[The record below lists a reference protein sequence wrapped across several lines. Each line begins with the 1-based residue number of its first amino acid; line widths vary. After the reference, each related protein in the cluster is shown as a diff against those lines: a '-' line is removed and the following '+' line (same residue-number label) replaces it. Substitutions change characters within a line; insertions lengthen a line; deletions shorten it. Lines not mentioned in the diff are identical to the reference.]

1 MQTRDFERVL
11 VSLAVLT
18 MACGMTPATVPD
30 GGFDAGLIEEK
41 PALSC
46 SGPLDPLSCPSP
58 GPAPTDP
65 AAITSFVKT
74 SAIPLRCRPD
84 NASAVW
90 DVRPLIE
97 LYGPQK
103 VFMVGEVHGT
113 NEIGILSSV
122 LFEQLA
128 TQRLVNVL
136 AFEFPMDLGEGL
148 DHYVQTGSDPVA
160 SQVFAYFAPNMF
172 SNLLTRTA
180 REVVVKGTPIRLVTV
195 DIPTDTG
202 PAISAIQAVAT
213 KLTTQASTVLPTLPT
228 STTQPPSQEELTR
241 VNAYFDHIM
250 ASKAAICA
258 ELTAEDCER
267 LVAMTHALWATAFRG
282 APPDDQVWFARREQV
297 LYYNLKSALPS
308 PSDRLFL
315 HMGSAH
321 TNKAAGSA
329 GSRLA
334 HEYALTRDQVFSVAP
349 AYGDGSVVSFGG
361 DLTLA
366 GEPATLTAALTDAP
380 SDPLFV
386 STTRP
391 TETCATNPFG
401 VEREGPPGSG
411 TRAESYDGYI
421 HYGKLTSEERPS
433 DTTFSRDIPVV
444 TKKAGAGGAALAQ
457 RVRAHLAQVEA
468 NERRALEA
476 LRRR

>member
-1 MQTRDFERVL
+1 M
-11 VSLAVLT
+11 
-18 MACGMTPATVPD
+18 
-30 GGFDAGLIEEK
+30 
-41 PALSC
+41 
-46 SGPLDPLSCPSP
+46 
-58 GPAPTDP
+58 
-65 AAITSFVKT
+65 
-74 SAIPLRCRPD
+74 
-84 NASAVW
+84 W

-148 DHYVQTGSDPVA
+148 DQYVQTGSDPVA
-160 SQVFAYFAPNMF
+160 SQVF
-172 SNLLTRTA
+172 
-180 REVVVKGTPIRLVTV
+180 
-195 DIPTDTG
+195 
-202 PAISAIQAVAT
+202 
-213 KLTTQASTVLPTLPT
+213 
-228 STTQPPSQEELTR
+228 
-241 VNAYFDHIM
+241 AYFDHIM

-401 VEREGPPGSG
+401 VEREGPPGSR

-433 DTTFSRDIPVV
+433 DTTFWRDIPVV